1 MNEGI
6 LGATSES
13 PEIIEKFKERGHPL
27 GRTNVVKQTW
37 NKLWVEKKAGNLI
50 HLPKLGYWLPNE
62 PLSEEDKAKA
72 AAARAERL
80 KASRKGPRKQPI
92 RKGNPRGRKPTL
104 SYEQL
109 AIAEEWVLEG
119 LSKAEIARRLGV
131 DPSVVRYHFPDG
143 TEGVMRRRSIPVEL
157 LTDREARRELAR
169 LMLLHNEEDR
179 TGKTGEDGQER
190 LVRLGQINLRLRE
203 SETS

>member
-80 KASRKGPRKQPI
+80 KASRKGPESSLFGREI
-92 RKGNPRGRKPTL
+92 RAGGSRRFLTSSWRLRRSGFWKACRKP
-104 SYEQL
+104 
-109 AIAEEWVLEG
+109 
-119 LSKAEIARRLGV
+119 K
-131 DPSVVRYHFPDG
+131 
-143 TEGVMRRRSIPVEL
+143 
-157 LTDREARRELAR
+157 
-169 LMLLHNEEDR
+169 LH
-179 TGKTGEDGQER
+179 GA
-190 LVRLGQINLRLRE
+190 
-203 SETS
+203 